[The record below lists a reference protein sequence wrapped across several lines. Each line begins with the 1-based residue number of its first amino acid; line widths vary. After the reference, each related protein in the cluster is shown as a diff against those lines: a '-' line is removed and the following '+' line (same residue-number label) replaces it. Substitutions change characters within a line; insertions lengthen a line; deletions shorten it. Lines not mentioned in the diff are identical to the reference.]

1 MVARGGVGNPFLITQ
16 MDAWFR
22 YGRRL
27 PNPTIAQQIDWCM
40 QLSDAVIKENGE
52 EVGVRKLR
60 SIAPK
65 FVAGCTR
72 CKGNRRML
80 ATVPT
85 TRKELFDMLLEIK
98 ERAGNETARSLGVG
112 DAACVH
118 EED

>member
-1 MVARGGVGNPFLITQ
+1 
-16 MDAWFR
+16 
-22 YGRRL
+22 
-27 PNPTIAQQIDWCM
+27 
-40 QLSDAVIKENGE
+40 
-52 EVGVRKLR
+52 
-60 SIAPK
+60 
-65 FVAGCTR
+65 
-72 CKGNRRML
+72 ML